1 MKNIKWIVGI
11 VLFSLLMSFTIFSKY
26 ENKET
31 KKVNAKNDD
40 IDIKINELLEKMTL
54 EEKIGQMI
62 IINYNISQVNDE
74 LKSILEDVKPSG
86 FILMQNNYTTY
97 ENTKKFVSDIK
108 SYSSLPFI
116 VSTDQEG
123 GRVQRLQLLT
133 DVSPVNIPFMKKLG
147 DMKDESLAY
156 EVGKVMAEEVR
167 TLGINVVHAPV
178 VDIFSNPDNQVI
190 GNRSFGSDYLT
201 VSKMAISM
209 SKGLEENGVISTFK
223 HFPGHGDTSTDSHS
237 SLPIVTKSYEELMEL
252 ELKPFKNAIEAGA
265 KMIMTAHIA
274 LPNITGDNTPST
286 MSKKVIGD
294 ILRGKLGFDGIVI
307 SDALNMKALT
317 NYYSDEDIYKKT
329 VEAGVDILLMP
340 RNPRLA
346 VNTIKDN
353 FSEERINESVRRI
366 LKFKLKYLSEDNTL
380 DSSYLGSEEH
390 KKVIDKIG

>member
-133 DVSPVNIPFMKKLG
+133 DVSPVNIPFMKMLG
-147 DMKDESLAY
+147 DMKDE
-156 EVGKVMAEEVR
+156 
-167 TLGINVVHAPV
+167 
-178 VDIFSNPDNQVI
+178 
-190 GNRSFGSDYLT
+190 
-201 VSKMAISM
+201 
-209 SKGLEENGVISTFK
+209 
-223 HFPGHGDTSTDSHS
+223 
-237 SLPIVTKSYEELMEL
+237 
-252 ELKPFKNAIEAGA
+252 
-265 KMIMTAHIA
+265 
-274 LPNITGDNTPST
+274 
-286 MSKKVIGD
+286 
-294 ILRGKLGFDGIVI
+294 
-307 SDALNMKALT
+307 
-317 NYYSDEDIYKKT
+317 
-329 VEAGVDILLMP
+329 
-340 RNPRLA
+340 
-346 VNTIKDN
+346 
-353 FSEERINESVRRI
+353 
-366 LKFKLKYLSEDNTL
+366 
-380 DSSYLGSEEH
+380 
-390 KKVIDKIG
+390 